1 MKVAGVVLAAGRS
14 SRMGSDKAL
23 LEYRGQT
30 FLNHLIYLALPRVDE
45 VVVVLGHN
53 ADRIAATMPD
63 SARVRG
69 VVNHDYAR
77 GMLSSLQRGLA
88 EAAGANDRVLWMLV
102 DHPAVRGR
110 SLDALLA
117 AAETSGASL
126 VIPRFNGERGH
137 PIVLSRAIA
146 TELLQLDPE
155 RSPQDVVRSHY
166 PEACFLD
173 LDASGVLRD
182 VDRPPDYRDLV
193 ALSHT

>member
-23 LEYRGQT
+23 LEYRGKT
-30 FLNHLIYLALPRVDE
+30 FLNHLIYLVLPRVDE

-63 SARVRG
+63 LPRVRQ
-69 VVNHDYAR
+69 VVNEDYAC

-88 EAAGANDRVLWMLV
+88 EAAADTDRVLWMLV

-117 AAETSGASL
+117 AAETSGAAL

-146 TELLQLDPE
+146 TELLQLHPE

-173 LDASGVLRD
+173 LEDSGVLRD
-182 VDRPPDYRDLV
+182 VDRPPDYHELV
-193 ALSHT
+193 TFSHT